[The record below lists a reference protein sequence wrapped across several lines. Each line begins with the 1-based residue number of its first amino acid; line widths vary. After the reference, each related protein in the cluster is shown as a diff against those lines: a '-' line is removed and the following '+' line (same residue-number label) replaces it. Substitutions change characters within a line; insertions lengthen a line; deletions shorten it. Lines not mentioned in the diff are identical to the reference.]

1 MKNSFFT
8 KLLVLIL
15 FISTHIALHAQ
26 NITVKGIVKTQDGLE
41 ATGATVLEK
50 GSTNGVMVDEKGNFS
65 IQVKPDATLEIS
77 FIGYTPQSVPVDNQT
92 FITITLRED
101 AIDIGEVV
109 VTGYSTQKKADL
121 TGAVSVVKI
130 SDIEDVSSGNVMQA
144 LKGRVAGMQVST
156 NGAPDGGSTIRIRG
170 IGTLGNNDPL
180 YIIDGIPSKRSMN
193 ELNSNDIES
202 IQVLKDASSASIYGS
217 RAANGVIIITTKR
230 GKTGE
235 TKVDFRASL
244 TVQNYSKSLNLLN
257 TRERGYVQWRAAL
270 NDGID
275 PNFGVYNFKWHNEN
289 GMDILDEVILPEYLD
304 SKQTMRPADTN
315 WQKEVGRTGIAQN
328 YNMTLTSGTEKG
340 HALFSLDYYGN
351 EGTVKGTDF
360 SRISARINS
369 DYYLAGKMIK
379 IGENF
384 SLSKIRKSIV
394 DPGWILNLTHEV
406 WPIVPVHTT
415 DGVGWGG
422 PVSGMG
428 DRHNPVRIIE
438 DNKQNHEDFL
448 RLFGD
453 VYIDIEP
460 IKNLHLQSKFGIDY
474 TGFWKRNMQLK
485 YVSGFMSENT
495 NRVDNNAN
503 YGGNWILTNTANY
516 KFDLGKH
523 NFDILAGQEM
533 MKYTFEEFSAGR
545 NDFALES
552 PEYMY
557 LNVGTGD
564 MRVGGWATSYSL
576 ASFFSKLN
584 YNYDNRYLFSATLRY
599 DGSSRFGKNNR
610 WGTFPAFSLGWRVSQ
625 EPFFKDALTV
635 VSDLKLRYGWGKTGN
650 QEIGDYASYG
660 IYQALYGSRPVDE
673 PDYGTAYDIYGS
685 GSGSLPSGFRR
696 TQMSNPNLKW
706 EGTTQN
712 NVGVDMGLFDQKFTL
727 AFDYFHKM
735 TKDILVKP
743 PFIGTIGE
751 GGDRWVNGASM
762 KNTGFEVVA
771 TYYGKVG
778 EVEYSVAANA
788 SHYSNKITELPDDV
802 IGSYAGNGN
811 DQTILNRPLSS
822 MYGYL
827 ADGLFRTQ
835 ADVDA
840 HVTQTGKGLGR
851 IRYANANND
860 DKIDDDDRVWLGH
873 KDPKLLY
880 GINISAKWRNFD
892 ISMFWNGVYGLKVD
906 NGVKR
911 YSDFIGFFS
920 GHNYG
925 DRTLDAW
932 TPQNPNST
940 IPALSLNDL
949 NNEQRFSSYFVEKA
963 SYLKLANL
971 EIGYTLPQM
980 KSAKF
985 LKNVRFYFIGQNI
998 ATLKS
1003 KEFTGIDPEVP
1014 NLAYPIPFS
1023 LTFGTNLTF

>member
-1 MKNSFFT
+1 MKNSIVLMLCLLCSAYISAYAQT
-8 KLLVLIL
+8 KSLKGRVTTANSGEPLAGVTVVAVQSQLSATSDEQGVFELALPTSETAIDLSFVGYQKQRMTISGLTTVDVLLVPDD
-15 FISTHIALHAQ
+15 ALL
-26 NITVKGIVKTQDGLE
+26 D
-41 ATGATVLEK
+41 
-50 GSTNGVMVDEKGNFS
+50 
-65 IQVKPDATLEIS
+65 
-77 FIGYTPQSVPVDNQT
+77 
-92 FITITLRED
+92 
-101 AIDIGEVV
+101 EVV
-109 VTGYSTQKKADL
+109 VTGYSAQKKADL

-130 SDIEDVSSGNVMQA
+130 SDVENVNSSNIMQS
-144 LKGRVAGMQVST
+144 LKGRVAGMQVSSS
-156 NGAPDGGSTIRIRG
+156 GAPDGGATIRIRG

-180 YIIDGIPSKRSMN
+180 YIIDGVPSKRSMN

-217 RAANGVIIITTKR
+217 RAANGVIIITTKK
-230 GKTGE
+230 GKAGE
-235 TKVDFRASL
+235 TKVDFRTSL
-244 TVQNYSKSLNLLN
+244 KVQNYGKSLHLLN
-257 TRERGYVQWRAAL
+257 TWERGFVQWRAAL
-270 NDGID
+270 NDGIN
-275 PNFGVYNFKWHNEN
+275 PNFGVYNFKWHTEN
-289 GMDILDEVILPEYLD
+289 GADILDEVILPEYLD
-304 SKQTMRPADTN
+304 ANKTMYPADTD
-315 WQKEVGRTGIAQN
+315 WQKEVGRTGLAQN

-340 HALFSLDYYGN
+340 HALFSLDYVGN

-369 DYYLAGKMIK
+369 DYYLIDKMVR

-384 SLSKIRKSIV
+384 SLSKIRKSVV
-394 DPGWILNLTHEV
+394 DPGWILNLTHEI
-406 WPIVPVHTT
+406 WSIVPVHTI

-428 DRHNPVRIIE
+428 DRHNPMRIIE

-474 TGFWKRNMQLK
+474 SGFWKRHMQLK

-503 YGGNWILTNTANY
+503 YGGNWILSNTANY
-516 KFDLGKH
+516 KFDLGNH
-523 NFDILAGQEM
+523 NFDILAGQELI
-533 MKYTFEEFSAGR
+533 KYSYEEFSAGR
-545 NDFALES
+545 NDFAIET

-564 MRVGGWATSYSL
+564 MRVGGSATAYSL
-576 ASFFSKLN
+576 ASFFGKLN
-584 YNYDNRYLFSATLRY
+584 YNYDDRYLLSGTLRY
-599 DGSSRFGKNNR
+599 DGSSRFGENNR
-610 WGTFPAFSLGWRVSQ
+610 WGTFPAFSLGWRIS
-625 EPFFKDALTV
+625 EENFFKEALSV
-635 VSDLKLRYGWGKTGN
+635 VPDLKLRYGWGKTGN

-685 GSGSLPSGFRR
+685 GGGSLPSGFRR
-696 TQMSNPNLKW
+696 TQMANPNLKW
-706 EGTTQN
+706 EGTTQHN
-712 NVGVDMGLFDQKFTL
+712 IGVDMELLDRKVTFS
-727 AFDYFHKM
+727 FDYFHKL

-762 KNTGFEVVA
+762 KNTGFEAVA
-771 TYYGKVG
+771 TYYGKIG
-778 EVEYSVAANA
+778 EVEYSIAANA
-788 SHYSNKITELPDDV
+788 SHYRNKIIELPDDV

-811 DQTILNRPLSS
+811 DQTILGRPLSA

-827 ADGLFRTQ
+827 ADGLFHTQ
-835 ADVDA
+835 AEVDA
-840 HVTQTGKGLGR
+840 HVAQTGKGLGR
-851 IRYANANND
+851 IRYKNTNND

-873 KDPKLLY
+873 GDPKLLY
-880 GINISAKWRNFD
+880 GINLSAKWKNFD
-892 ISMFWNGVYGLKVD
+892 FSMFWNGVYGLKAD

-932 TPQNPNST
+932 TPQNSNST

-949 NNEQRFSSYFVEKA
+949 NNEQRFSSYFVENA

-971 EIGYTLPQM
+971 EIGYTLPWS
-980 KSAKF
+980 KGAKF
-985 LKNVRFYFIGQNI
+985 LKNARFYFIGQNV

-1003 KEFTGIDPEVP
+1003 KNFTGVDPEVP

-1023 LTFGTNLTF
+1023 LTFGTNITF